1 MLARFQRASPV
12 AVRIPCCCSRR
23 ASERAEA
30 VRLLRVPGEHLAHD
44 GRLGF
49 LDAHAGGI
57 ARTVRV
63 DPVAEGRPRPRQH
76 QPRLQLALSTAAH
89 ALGDQRALVLRDRAP
104 DLQQQLVVWVAA
116 HGTVQEP
123 HGTAMS
129 LQLLQQ
135 QDLMDVV
142 ARQPVRRG
150 DHDQVERAGGRTV
163 AQAVETRTPQG
174 GAAAAVIAED
184 AIGGHVPAL
193 LPRVVRQALQLLLDR
208 LGLRLAPRRHARVE
222 PHPHDRSPARRDRVM
237 RRQVRRP
244 GPPSRPAAPGR
255 PGPSGVGLPGSAA
268 SSDARSTGIASV
280 PPVRRASAEAALARV
295 DLSRSDRR
303 DKLSR
308 RRVRRTRQNL
318 SFAILITRLTHPRR

>member
-57 ARTVRV
+57 ARTVRI

-76 QPRLQLALSTAAH
+76 QPRLQLALTTAAH
-89 ALGDQRALVLRDRAP
+89 ALGDQRALVLRDRAS
-104 DLQQQLVVWVAA
+104 DLQQQLVVRVTA
-116 HGTVQEP
+116 HGAVQEP
-123 HGTAMS
+123 HGTAVP

-150 DHDQVERAGGRTV
+150 DHDQVERAGGRPV
-163 AQAVETRTPQG
+163 AQVIETRTPQG
-174 GAAAAVIAED
+174 GAAVAVIAKDVVE
-184 AIGGHVPAL
+184 GHVPAL
-193 LPRVVRQALQLLLDR
+193 LPRVAHQAFQLLLDR
-208 LGLRLAPRRHARVE
+208 LGLGLAPRRHARVE
-222 PHPHDRSPARRDRVM
+222 RHPHGWPPVRRGRAM
-237 RRQVRRP
+237 RRQARRP
-244 GPPSRPAAPGR
+244 VPPSRPAAPGR
-255 PGPSGVGLPGSAA
+255 PGPSGVGLPGPAA
-268 SSDARSTGIASV
+268 SSDVRSTGIASA
-280 PPVRRASAEAALARV
+280 PPVRRASAEAAPARV

-303 DKLSR
+303 DQLSR

-318 SFAILITRLTHPRR
+318 SFAIRPSSRTTGA

>member
-44 GRLGF
+44 GRLGL

-123 HGTAMS
+123 HGTAVP

-163 AQAVETRTPQG
+163 AQAVEARTPQG
-174 GAAAAVIAED
+174 GAAVAVIAKDVVE
-184 AIGGHVPAL
+184 GHAPAD
-193 LPRVVRQALQLLLDR
+193 LPRLF
-208 LGLRLAPRRHARVE
+208 G
-222 PHPHDRSPARRDRVM
+222 
-237 RRQVRRP
+237 P
-244 GPPSRPAAPGR
+244 G
-255 PGPSGVGLPGSAA
+255 
-268 SSDARSTGIASV
+268 
-280 PPVRRASAEAALARV
+280 AALV
-295 DLSRSDRR
+295 IHDTGVLTSG
-303 DKLSR
+303 
-308 RRVRRTRQNL
+308 RT
-318 SFAILITRLTHPRR
+318 